1 MLHHETE
8 QMLACK
14 SPKLSKVQSV
24 ASGTFV
30 EDMFCIE
37 SQRRGF
43 QPFGT
48 YVDNGIDFMNLYV
61 DEDGNKVELCV
72 QVTSAKAKK
81 TSVEKGKGTTYQVTK
96 PAKKIR
102 STVDVIVV
110 GGSYDYHDEPNI
122 NNGRYGLQ
130 DIWFIIPV
138 GVYRDKRMAK
148 NYKINTETGVWNF
161 NVRKEYKPPLDKAF
175 NSFHFLRYTK
185 EQLEDQT
192 FIDSFFPKKTVTT
205 K

>member
-1 MLHHETE
+1 MLHHETKR
-8 QMLACK
+8 MLACK
-14 SPKLSKVQSV
+14 SPTLSDIQPV

-30 EDMFCIE
+30 ESMFCIE
-37 SQRRGF
+37 AQRRGF
-43 QPFGT
+43 QPFAT

-61 DEDGNKVELCV
+61 DEDGDKVELCV

-81 TSVEKGKGTTYQVTK
+81 QGRGTTYQVIK

-102 STVDVIVV
+102 STVDVVVV
-110 GGSYDYHDEPNI
+110 GGRYDYHDEPNI

-192 FIDSFFPKKTVTT
+192 FIDSFFPKKNR
-205 K
+205 